1 MKRVAFLTTINI
13 ALMITGGLL
22 AGEVHSAVAQ
32 RPSPTPTPSASQIV
46 QVGPNL
52 DQFPEGVNP
61 LTGLPVRDPDTLKL
75 PAVLVSL
82 ANFPPSA
89 RPLTGLSFAPQV
101 YEIYITE
108 GMTRFL
114 TVFYGDLPTSDSP
127 GPTPA
132 PTTASGSGATPM
144 PTQTAPPAVI
154 GAFETPG
161 DLVSGVRSGREA
173 YVPIVNAFPNGCL
186 VAASKSAA
194 VNVNI
199 CKNVFGRDPNN
210 INSAGLTFDQMTAL
224 AEVNQN
230 PNRPVNY
237 SGNMFSESAPA
248 GGKVA
253 NQVNVFY
260 SWLNQAQWK
269 WDATAQAY
277 MRYEDFGTEA
287 KAGQFRQA
295 TDRLTGDPVHFENVV
310 VLFVEHVART
320 PTIIDLNMGVGNQ
333 GKAVVF
339 RDGQAYTGL
348 TWSMLNETYER
359 STGLARPLR
368 LRNADGTPFALAPGH
383 TWYNVA
389 TTSSVVWA
397 TDAAAGTWRYRFYA
411 PSGAKQ

>member
-13 ALMITGGLL
+13 ALIITAGLL
-22 AGEVHSAVAQ
+22 AIKVTAADAQ
-32 RPSPTPTPSASQIV
+32 RPSPTPTPAA
-46 QVGPNL
+46 QVSGQLGPNL
-52 DQFPEGVNP
+52 NQFPAGVNP
-61 LTGLPVRDPDTLKL
+61 LTGLPVANADNLDL

-114 TVFYGDLPTSDSP
+114 TVFYGDFPTSTVLS
-127 GPTPA
+127 PTPA
-132 PTTASGSGATPM
+132 PTGVAGAKATPA
-144 PTQTAPPAVI
+144 PTQAAPAAIV
-154 GAFETPG
+154 GAFENPG
-161 DLVSGVRSGREA
+161 DMVAGVRSGREA

-210 INSAGLTFDQMTAL
+210 INSAGLTFDQMADL
-224 AEVNQN
+224 AEANQN

-237 SGNMFSESAPA
+237 SGNVFTESAPA
-248 GGKVA
+248 GGQAA

-269 WDATAQAY
+269 WDAAANTY
-277 MRYEDFGTEA
+277 MRYEDFGVEA

-295 TDRLTGDPVHFENVV
+295 VDRLTGDPVHFENVV

-320 PTIIDLNMGVGNQ
+320 PTIIDLNMGVGQQ

-348 TWSMLNETYER
+348 TWSMLNESYER
-359 STGLARPLR
+359 TTGLARPLR
-368 LRNADGTPFALAPGH
+368 LRNADGTPFTLAPGH
-383 TWYNVA
+383 TWFNVA
-389 TTSSVVWA
+389 TTVSVVWG
-397 TDAAAGTWRYRFYA
+397 TDVSAGTWRFRFYA
-411 PSGAKQ
+411 PVGAKQ

>member
-1 MKRVAFLTTINI
+1 
-13 ALMITGGLL
+13 
-22 AGEVHSAVAQ
+22 
-32 RPSPTPTPSASQIV
+32 
-46 QVGPNL
+46 
-52 DQFPEGVNP
+52 
-61 LTGLPVRDPDTLKL
+61 
-75 PAVLVSL
+75 VLVSL

-132 PTTASGSGATPM
+132 PTTTSGSAGTPA
-144 PTQTAPPAVI
+144 PTQAAPSAII
-154 GAFETPG
+154 GGFENPG
-161 DLVSGVRSGREA
+161 DMVAGVRSGREA

-199 CKNVFGRDPNN
+199 CRNVFGRDPNN
-210 INSAGLTFDQMTAL
+210 INSAGLTFDQMAAL
-224 AEVNQN
+224 AEANQN

-237 SGNMFSESAPA
+237 SGNVFSESAPA
-248 GGKVA
+248 GGQVA

-269 WDATAQAY
+269 WDATAQTY

-320 PTIIDLNMGVGNQ
+320 PTIIDLNMGVGQQ

-348 TWSMLNETYER
+348 TWSMLNESYER
-359 STGLARPLR
+359 TTSLARPLR
-368 LRNADGTPFALAPGH
+368 LRNPDGTPFALAPGH
-383 TWYNVA
+383 TWFNVA

-397 TDAAAGTWRYRFYA
+397 TDIANGTWRYRFYA
-411 PSGAKQ
+411 PASAK